1 MWFMCFFVRVWDYKM
16 GFFPFFTNI
25 LFVRMDGITCALN
38 NLKYDL
44 DYLNLSRVE
53 KDEDIS
59 RFYKLL
65 QQCINLQRDIIDKKI
80 RQVGILQGFKQ
91 KLLHILSLMKQNLS
105 RVGVDFITEDYIEG
119 NDCPVIFVAN
129 IYNLLYSLMGISQYH
144 FHVCNY
150 DKLLEDA
157 RDELDICCVKYY
169 VCVEEDTIKMWKS
182 LARLNAEM
190 FTYKSNRLWRH
201 QFVWWWKPIWK
212 YR

>member
-1 MWFMCFFVRVWDYKM
+1 
-16 GFFPFFTNI
+16 
-25 LFVRMDGITCALN
+25 MDGITCALN

-65 QQCINLQRDIIDKKI
+65 QQCINLQRDIIDKKT

-190 FTYKSNRLWRH
+190 FTYKSNRLG
-201 QFVWWWKPIWK
+201 
-212 YR
+212 